1 MENSNG
7 VFYEINIVG
16 KVRLL
21 AVFSTANLRKTEQ
34 TNGQDFQE
42 IVKDSEI
49 FLRIVVLNLKPENS
63 VNLLNLAT
71 NINIFPKLG

>member
-7 VFYEINIVG
+7 VFYEINNAG

-21 AVFSTANLRKTEQ
+21 AVFSTANLRKMEQ
-34 TNGQDFQE
+34 TNGQDFRE
-42 IVKDSEI
+42 IAEDSEI
-49 FLRIVVLNLKPENS
+49 FLQIVVLNLKLENL
-63 VNLLNLAT
+63 VNLLNSAT